1 MLGFLA
7 FILLADMTNLLTYP
21 VTNAKNV
28 TSCFVAIDVTL
39 ATNLLANLMRV
50 FIPYGL
56 MLTMNLLVIWRLKSS
71 KVRAGLANATLQVTG
86 NSRTSRQLSNK
97 ELKFT
102 VSTLIIDFVFLF
114 FYLPIGIVFI
124 IGTYNLFGTSIT
136 SDPVSNAIYNFIS
149 NITQMLALSHT
160 SALFVIFVIFNQYFR
175 NELIIL
181 FRLNRVFPSVNSETS
196 IKVTRVRHT

>member
-28 TSCFVAIDVTL
+28 TSCFVASDVTL

-50 FIPYGL
+50 FIPYAL
-56 MLTMNLLVIWRLKSS
+56 MLTMNLLVIFRLKNS
-71 KVRAGLANATLQVTG
+71 KVRAGAANATLQATG
-86 NSRTSRQLSNK
+86 NSRASRQLSNK
-97 ELKFT
+97 EFKFT

-124 IGTYNLFGTSIT
+124 IATYNLFGTSIT

-160 SALFVIFVIFNQYFR
+160 SALFAIFVIFNQYFR

-181 FRLNRVFPSVNSETS
+181 FRLNRVFPTANSETS
-196 IKVTRVRHT
+196 IKITRVRNT

>member
-28 TSCFVAIDVTL
+28 TSCFVATDVTL

-71 KVRAGLANATLQVTG
+71 KVRAGVANTLQVTG
-86 NSRTSRQLSNK
+86 NSRASRQLSNK
-97 ELKFT
+97 EFKFT

-124 IGTYNLFGTSIT
+124 IATYNLFGTSIT

-181 FRLNRVFPSVNSETS
+181 FRLNRVFPSTNSETS
-196 IKVTRVRHT
+196 IKITRVRNT

>member
-1 MLGFLA
+1 MFGFLA

-28 TSCFVAIDVTL
+28 TSCFVATDVTL

-71 KVRAGLANATLQVTG
+71 KVRAGVANTLQVTG
-86 NSRTSRQLSNK
+86 NSRASRQLSNK
-97 ELKFT
+97 EFKFT

-124 IGTYNLFGTSIT
+124 IATYNLFGTSIT

-181 FRLNRVFPSVNSETS
+181 FRLNRVFPSTNSETS
-196 IKVTRVRHT
+196 IKITRVRNT